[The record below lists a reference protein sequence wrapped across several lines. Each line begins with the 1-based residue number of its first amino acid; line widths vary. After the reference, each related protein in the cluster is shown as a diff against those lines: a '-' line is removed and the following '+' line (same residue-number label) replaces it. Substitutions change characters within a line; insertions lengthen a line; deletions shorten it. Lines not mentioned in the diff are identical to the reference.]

1 MSGFYYAGTSLEGFV
16 AELEERKADEM
27 EAKVMHAQLLGL
39 VQQQEP
45 SVLAATELL
54 ISVIAGALAGGAE
67 DLEEEAYELLSDETK
82 TGFVSVLRQLPREKL
97 AAVGAALPP
106 MQQQALQQALS

>member
-1 MSGFYYAGTSLEGFV
+1 MWLSWLP
-16 AELEERKADEM
+16 LKADEM

-67 DLEEEAYELLSDETK
+67 DVEEEAYDLLSDETK
-82 TGFVSVLRQLPREKL
+82 AGFAAVLRQLPREKL
-97 AAVGAALPP
+97 SAVAAALPP